1 MKKIFF
7 ERLDKNGELSLSNG
21 VKATKVAPPTKG
33 KKQRRGF

>member
-21 VKATKVAPPTKG
+21 VKATKVPNPTKG
-33 KKQRRGF
+33 KKHRRGF